1 MPFKVHHTP
10 GQPAFAA
17 TAAAKGKAKPET
29 HSKADG
35 ASKLG
40 TLPEWKLADL
50 YAGPE
55 APKLQADLQT
65 AERDASAMQDRY
77 AGKLAK
83 LLDGAKGGAALAEA
97 VRAFEALND
106 LMGRIVSY
114 ASLLYAADTSDPK
127 RQKFFGDIQEKIT
140 TISSKLLFFPLE
152 LNRLDDAKL
161 ETAMAK
167 SELGHYR
174 PWLEDLRKEKPYQLD
189 DKLEQLFHEKAVTA
203 RGAWDR
209 LFNET
214 MTALRFDVEGDKL
227 SLEPALNRLLDQDE
241 AKRRAAAEGLAKVFK
256 DNVRLFT
263 LITNTLAKDKE
274 ISDRWRGFVDVADSR
289 HLANRVEKEVVD
301 ALVAAVR
308 EAYPRI
314 SHRYYA
320 MKAKWLGRK
329 TLAHWDRN
337 APLPEEPKQVIAWAD
352 AQKTVLTA
360 YGNFSPRMAD
370 IAGEFFAKGWIDAP
384 VREGKSPG
392 AFSHPT
398 VPSAHP
404 YILLNYQGKPRD
416 VMTLAHELGH
426 GVHQVLA
433 NVQGPLMA
441 PTPLTLAET
450 ASVFGEML
458 TFRALLKQAPTARER
473 KALLAAKVEDMI
485 NTVVRQIAFYS
496 FERKVHTERRDGELT
511 SERLGEIWLEV
522 QRESLGPA
530 IELKP
535 GYEAFWCYIPHF
547 IHAPFYVYAYAFGD
561 CLVNSL
567 YAVYEKADKGFA
579 ERYLDMLAAGGTKH
593 HKELLAPFGL
603 DASDPNFW
611 SMGLKVIESLID
623 EIEALDAAQA

>member
-1 MPFKVHHTP
+1 MSNWPEPPVYS
-10 GQPAFAA
+10 A
-17 TAAAKGKAKPET
+17 TASAKGKAKPHPVGAAEG
-29 HSKADG
+29 KA
-35 ASKLG
+35 KLG
-40 TLPEWKLADL
+40 TLPEWNLTDL

-55 APKLQADLQT
+55 SPKLKTDLETSERAAD
-65 AERDASAMQDRY
+65 AMQERY
-77 AGKLAK
+77 AGKLAT
-83 LLDGAKGGAALAEA
+83 LLDGGKGGAALAQA
-97 VRAFEALND
+97 VREFEALND
-106 LMGRIVSY
+106 IMGRIVSY

-140 TISSKLLFFPLE
+140 AISSKLLFFPLE
-152 LNRLDDAKL
+152 LNRLDDAML
-161 ETAMAK
+161 ETAMSH

-214 MTALRFDVEGDKL
+214 MTALRFDADGEKL
-227 SLEPALNRLLDQDE
+227 SLEPTLNRLLDQDE
-241 AKRRAAAEGLAKVFK
+241 AKRRGAAEALAKVFK
-256 DNVRLFT
+256 ENVRLFT
-263 LITNTLAKDKE
+263 LVTNTLAKDKE

-320 MKAKWLGRK
+320 MKAQWLGKK

-337 APLPEEPKQVIAWAD
+337 APLPEEPRQVIGWDD

-360 YGNFSPRMAD
+360 YGDFAPRMAE
-370 IAGEFFAKGWIDAP
+370 IAGQFFAKGWIDAP

-458 TFRALLKQAPTARER
+458 TFRALLDQAPTLRER

-496 FERKVHTERRDGELT
+496 FERKVHTERREGELT
-511 SERLGEIWLEV
+511 SDRLGEIWLEV

-535 GYEAFWCYIPHF
+535 GYENFWCYIPHF

-611 SMGLKVIESLID
+611 SMGLKVIEGLID
-623 EIEALDAAQA
+623 ELEAMDAKASGET